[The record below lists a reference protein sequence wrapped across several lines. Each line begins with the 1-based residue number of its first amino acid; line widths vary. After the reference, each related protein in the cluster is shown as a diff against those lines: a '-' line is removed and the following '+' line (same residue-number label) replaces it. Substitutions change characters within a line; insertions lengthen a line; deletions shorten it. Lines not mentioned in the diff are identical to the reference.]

1 MNGVRFNVTN
11 ENPAVGPMKKKVL
24 FICTHNSARS
34 QMAEGFLNVI
44 SGDKYEAY
52 SAGTEPTKV
61 NAHAIKVMAE
71 IGIDISKYRS
81 KSIEEFRGEN
91 FDYVVTVCDHAREAC
106 PFFPGEEILHK
117 GFEDPSKFKGTED
130 QTLSKTRRVR
140 DEIRDWIRKTFTA
153 ST

>member
-1 MNGVRFNVTN
+1 
-11 ENPAVGPMKKKVL
+11 
-24 FICTHNSARS
+24 
-34 QMAEGFLNVI
+34 MAEGFLNALF
-44 SGDKYEAY
+44 GDKHVAY

-61 NAHAIKVMAE
+61 DAHAVKAMAE
-71 IGIDISKYRS
+71 IGIDISKHRS

-106 PFFPGEEILHK
+106 PFFPGKEILHK

-130 QTLSKTRRVR
+130 QILAKTRHIR

-153 ST
+153 SP